1 MNVIDVCDFIKVI
14 GVFKKAKCVYSVQNV
29 MVDIFWSFF
38 IQYFTVNF
46 FFLQDHFLKQG
57 FDGTNHTAETL
68 SFDLLKASIQ
78 YLIFLKAFYVCLY
91 LIS

>member
-1 MNVIDVCDFIKVI
+1 
-14 GVFKKAKCVYSVQNV
+14 

-78 YLIFLKAFYVCLY
+78 Y
-91 LIS
+91 

>member
-1 MNVIDVCDFIKVI
+1 
-14 GVFKKAKCVYSVQNV
+14 
-29 MVDIFWSFF
+29 MVDIFWSFLF
-38 IQYFTVNF
+38 NILQSIFS
-46 FFLQDHFLKQG
+46 FLQDHFLKQG

>member
-1 MNVIDVCDFIKVI
+1 MHILSSKCHGGYILVI
-14 GVFKKAKCVYSVQNV
+14 
-29 MVDIFWSFF
+29 F